1 MGDEESG
8 SVFGGFSEM
17 VESGFDAAMNVAEA
31 GADVA
36 IGTGH
41 FAAAVGEHL
50 AATGAELVGAQETR
64 DYLDDAAIDQRD
76 ASYDSFGDAGT
87 NLSEAYTDVVG
98 E

>member
-17 VESGFDAAMNVAEA
+17 IESGVDAVVDVAQA

-36 IGTGH
+36 IGAGH

-50 AATGAELVGAQETR
+50 AATGAELVGATETR
-64 DYLDDAAIDQRD
+64 DYLDDAMLNQRD
-76 ASYDSFGDAGT
+76 ASYDSFREAGSE
-87 NLSEAYTDVVG
+87 LSDAYTEVVG